1 MVFQVC
7 SAHVRRRAAKHG
19 KQTSPV
25 VFHVVPSISI
35 FKYIEHSRVGYPN
48 FIRTIYHH
56 PAYTAA
62 PGVRNLND
70 AARYTINNN
79 KRQPYSRC
87 LQLRR
92 INAWVG
98 ISKRP
103 TQPAPRFVKHHRS

>member
-62 PGVRNLND
+62 PGARNLND
-70 AARYTINNN
+70 DTRSTTKDNRTAVVCSCVGLMHGWEFPRD
-79 KRQPYSRC
+79 QPS
-87 LQLRR
+87 LRL
-92 INAWVG
+92 AL
-98 ISKRP
+98 
-103 TQPAPRFVKHHRS
+103 